1 MSDEESAPDPIVTMT
16 AGPLAG
22 RTLRELQQKH
32 PDELVG
38 RSWRGPCFPVM
49 TKFID
54 GYGMLPV
61 HLHADDRT
69 AQGKEG
75 EPNGKTEAWHILEA
89 GPGATALIGLKPGV
103 GMDTLR
109 EVLIAQDWDR
119 VMRRVPVR
127 AGETVYVPGGT
138 LHSFGPRTLI
148 YEIEQMSNIQQ
159 HAMPRNMEDGLRV
172 EPKERERNID
182 ALLEE
187 IRPDPRPNFQPG
199 LRLPVSNDIER
210 TILCAGPY
218 FALERWRV
226 TGDTPWHYRFD
237 HATVLSNVGLPL
249 TVRAGTWADALGRA
263 ETLLLPAA
271 LGEVT
276 ITGPADVL
284 IGYLPDLER
293 DIRSPLAA
301 AGYGPEVIASLGE
314 M

>member
-1 MSDEESAPDPIVTMT
+1 MSDEESAPDPIVTVT

-38 RSWRGPCFPVM
+38 RSWRGPRFPVM

-109 EVLIAQDWDR
+109 EALIAQDRDR

-148 YEIEQMSNIQQ
+148 FEIE
-159 HAMPRNMEDGLRV
+159 
-172 EPKERERNID
+172 
-182 ALLEE
+182 
-187 IRPDPRPNFQPG
+187 
-199 LRLPVSNDIER
+199 
-210 TILCAGPY
+210 
-218 FALERWRV
+218 
-226 TGDTPWHYRFD
+226 
-237 HATVLSNVGLPL
+237 
-249 TVRAGTWADALGRA
+249 
-263 ETLLLPAA
+263 
-271 LGEVT
+271 
-276 ITGPADVL
+276 
-284 IGYLPDLER
+284 
-293 DIRSPLAA
+293 
-301 AGYGPEVIASLGE
+301 
-314 M
+314 